1 MSAPFLEQAL
11 EEVVDI
17 VMLYGEYPQ
26 PPRGG
31 FSHRGTRKFDLVD
44 FLRDNPAVLDPD
56 DALGF
61 FVHALTDYSGGF
73 DEARHRWEKRITE
86 AVTAKLKDSEIVRE
100 RADELQAEVEDETA

>member
-61 FVHALTDYSGGF
+61 FV
-73 DEARHRWEKRITE
+73 ITQRLLLAE
-86 AVTAKLKDSEIVRE
+86 RE
-100 RADELQAEVEDETA
+100 SKELPS